1 MRAGTRGE
9 GFLWRGGL
17 QVAAGRVFAKKTTS
31 KMQSITL
38 DGYRLF
44 SSNGKEVQVVD
55 NSNPDGA
62 AYPPVID
69 TAQAAELLCMNVE
82 RVRRYVR
89 EGRLPAYQLPGSRV
103 YRFIY
108 SEVIDYIKS
117 HPVHPDMARR

>member
-1 MRAGTRGE
+1 
-9 GFLWRGGL
+9 
-17 QVAAGRVFAKKTTS
+17 
-31 KMQSITL
+31 MQSITL

-69 TAQAAELLCMNVE
+69 TAQAAELLRMNVQM
-82 RVRRYVR
+82 VRKYVR